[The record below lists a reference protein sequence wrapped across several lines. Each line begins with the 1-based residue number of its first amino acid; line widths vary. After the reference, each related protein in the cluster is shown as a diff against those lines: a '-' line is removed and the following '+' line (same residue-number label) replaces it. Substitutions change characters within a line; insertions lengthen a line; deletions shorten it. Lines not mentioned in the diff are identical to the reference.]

1 MSDSSIT
8 VAELEILHREKALN
22 PLLVTAWEGET
33 NIDHIL
39 RSIRLYPE
47 SWRRFCIL
55 GTATIIFALLA
66 IFFGLLKG
74 PVYSE
79 LFAMS
84 IACGMFVGFI
94 WCVGAILHLSKWK
107 RIKGFLDDYC
117 DLLTFIKC
125 RSGEIAYETM
135 DQLMGRVSG
144 EMCELVLH
152 FTNARDN
159 MQSNPADSGDKKT
172 FDLMLAQVNK
182 TYNLCVK
189 FRLIV
194 NPKLGYKRFVL
205 TVDTAKA
212 AANTTAA

>member
-74 PVYSE
+74 KAPPQNY
-79 LFAMS
+79 
-84 IACGMFVGFI
+84 I
-94 WCVGAILHLSKWK
+94 
-107 RIKGFLDDYC
+107 
-117 DLLTFIKC
+117 
-125 RSGEIAYETM
+125 
-135 DQLMGRVSG
+135 
-144 EMCELVLH
+144 
-152 FTNARDN
+152 
-159 MQSNPADSGDKKT
+159 
-172 FDLMLAQVNK
+172 
-182 TYNLCVK
+182 
-189 FRLIV
+189 
-194 NPKLGYKRFVL
+194 
-205 TVDTAKA
+205 DTATVKSITDDHVVFCLVS
-212 AANTTAA
+212 NTSLFGV